1 MPLFSQ
7 AKVSEP
13 KMANTDSNS
22 LLSLLIE
29 LQKRDALAV
38 EKRAQIQKAGD
49 PVWNIGSDELLR
61 HRQKGYVPN
70 DAAVRSGIMKM
81 SHDGPTAGQSRQ
93 DTELVQRKYSWTK
106 MGTCDICQRTKARR
120 TRAAGVMQVPSQQSK
135 MFESITMD
143 FFTDLAPRKS
153 TAFSASS

>member
-7 AKVSEP
+7 AKVIEP

-49 PVWNIGSDELLR
+49 TVWNIGSDELLR
-61 HRQKGYVPN
+61 HRRKGYVPN

-93 DTELVQRKYSWTK
+93 DTETRPAEVQLDQDGK
-106 MGTCDICQRTKARR
+106 RR
-120 TRAAGVMQVPSQQSK
+120 
-135 MFESITMD
+135 
-143 FFTDLAPRKS
+143 
-153 TAFSASS
+153 